1 MENSSSFQSILFKAW
16 YLLLPLKTTPQKMKA
31 PQMKSH
37 QDTRL
42 KLVPGQRSDC
52 GDCSLSGFKH
62 SSGLSLKPQLSDI
75 WEQASSRERN
85 LYLRRQPLSWLLH

>member
-1 MENSSSFQSILFKAW
+1 MKASFINSNFLSNAVKDLSIHFISMENSSSFQSILFKAW

-31 PQMKSH
+31 PQMKCH

-62 SSGLSLKPQLSDI
+62 LSGLSLEP
-75 WEQASSRERN
+75 
-85 LYLRRQPLSWLLH
+85 